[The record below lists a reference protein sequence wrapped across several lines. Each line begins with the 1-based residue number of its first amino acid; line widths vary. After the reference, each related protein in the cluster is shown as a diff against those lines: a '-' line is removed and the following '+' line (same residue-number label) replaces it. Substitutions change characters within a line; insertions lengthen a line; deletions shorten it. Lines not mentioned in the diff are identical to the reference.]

1 MREVKFNLV
10 RSFIHDEIDKDIAD
24 HKING
29 CVCTRV
35 PPEPN
40 GYLHLGHVKSIC
52 INFGIARAYNGK
64 CFLYFDDTNPNKEKD
79 EYVQAIIKDI
89 EWMGFKPDKIY
100 FASDHYQDLFDI
112 AVHLIKTGKAYV
124 CDLSPEQVKEY
135 RGTLTESGKE
145 SPYRNR
151 TVEENLELFYKM
163 KNGEFKEGACTLRA
177 KIDMSSPILC
187 MRDPVIYRIMYV
199 EHHRTGNKWCI
210 YPMYDF
216 ASPLLDA
223 LEGVTSSLCG
233 PEFEERRPLYNWSV
247 DNADRFIYK
256 PRQIEF
262 AKINI
267 KNVILGKRYLKR
279 LVDTGVVSGWDDP
292 RMPTISGVRR
302 RGYPAA
308 ALREFINTTGVSKA
322 LSEADYA
329 LLEHCVR
336 EDLKV
341 NTECRMAVI
350 NPIKLVIDNYDGE
363 ETLTV
368 SNGEDK
374 GERRVL
380 FTKELYIEADDF
392 MAEPVPKYFRLFV
405 GNDVR
410 LKGAYIVN
418 CTGYETDKD
427 GRITVHANYYP
438 DSKSGTGSTRKAKGT
453 IHWISTKK
461 ALPAEFRLYDQLI
474 DETKE
479 AEDAFDRISEHSLTV
494 KRGYI
499 EENLKSAKVGDS
511 FQMIRIGYFRK
522 DEDSTDALPVF
533 NRTVSLKDS
542 FKK

>member
-1 MREVKFNLV
+1 MDEVKFELV
-10 RSFIHDEIDKDIAD
+10 KSFINDEIDKDIESGRISGA
-24 HKING
+24 
-29 CVCTRV
+29 VCTRV

-52 INFGIARAYNGK
+52 INFGIARAYGGK
-64 CFLYFDDTNPNKEKD
+64 CFLYFDDTNPTKEKD
-79 EYVQAIIKDI
+79 EYVQAIKNDI
-89 EWMGFKPDKIY
+89 AWLGFAPDKEY

-112 AVHLIKTGKAYV
+112 AVHLIKKGKAFV
-124 CDLSPEQVKEY
+124 CDLSPDEMREY
-135 RGTLTESGKE
+135 RGTLTEPGRE

-151 TVEENLELFYKM
+151 SVEENLELFYRM
-163 KNGEFKEGACTLRA
+163 KDGEFPEGACTLRA
-177 KIDMSSPILC
+177 KIDMASPILC

-199 EHHRTGNKWCI
+199 EHHRTGNEWCI

-247 DNADRFIYK
+247 NEADRFEYK
-256 PRQIEF
+256 PHQIEF

-279 LVDTGVVSGWDDP
+279 LVESGTVNGWDDP

-322 LSEADYA
+322 LSEVDYA

-336 EDLKV
+336 EELKRT
-341 NTECRMAVI
+341 TECRMSVI
-350 NPIKLVIDNYDGE
+350 NPIKLVIDNYKGTE
-363 ETLTV
+363 ILNVE
-368 SNGEDK
+368 NGEDK
-374 GERRVL
+374 GTREVS
-380 FTKELYIEADDF
+380 FSNTLYIEAEDF
-392 MAEPVPKYFRLFV
+392 MAEPTPKYFRLFV

-418 CTGYETDKD
+418 CTAYETDKD
-427 GRITVHANYYP
+427 GNITVHCTYYE
-438 DSKSGTGSTRKAKGT
+438 DSKSGSDCTRKAKGT
-453 IHWISTKK
+453 IHWIDT
-461 ALPAEFRLYDQLI
+461 ATAVPAEFKLYEQLI
-474 DETKE
+474 DEDKT
-479 AEDAFDRISEHSLTV
+479 AEDAFDRIADNSVTV
-494 KRGYI
+494 KHGYI
-499 EENLKSAKVGDS
+499 EKGLLSAKVNDC
-511 FQMIRIGYFRK
+511 FQMLRIGYFIK
-522 DEDSTDALPVF
+522 DKDSAADMPVF
-533 NRTVSLKDS
+533 NRIVSLKDS